1 MPELKYEL
9 ERPRAIKVTI
19 RQWEKKT
26 YKKIGEITITP
37 SNVYWKSGEPGT
49 QKKHHVLMD
58 EFIKWMNAKPT
69 RY

>member
-1 MPELKYEL
+1 M
-9 ERPRAIKVTI
+9 KVTI
-19 RQWEKKT
+19 RQWEKET

-37 SNVYWKSGEPGT
+37 SNVCWKSGEQGT

-58 EFIKWMNAKPT
+58 EFIKWMNTKPT